1 LRPLLGSAQPLTAR
15 ATRRSRVL
23 FISGPALVPAK
34 IGPARRNHH
43 ILQQLCR
50 FYDVSVVTCGEP
62 EHADAIHASCDG
74 RIAKLIIVPT
84 SRGARERFALKL
96 WRTATGRCD
105 YLPALQSELHAVCAE
120 IAQPGSFDAIVLS
133 SLFLGGLPLPSDT
146 PVVIDN
152 HNVEFDI
159 HRRTAAVKGPISRRL
174 YAACQYWP
182 TRREETRHG
191 LRADLLLATSVR
203 DRDLFKQ
210 KIRLER
216 VAVVPNGIDL
226 VEFRPHAPARSPV
239 ILFSGLMSY
248 YPNQQGVR
256 WFLDAVLPRVRRE
269 VPNARVV
276 IAGAS
281 PPKWLIARREIGVDV
296 TGAVVDM
303 RPQFAAA
310 SVVIVPLKIG
320 GGTRVKIL
328 EAQAMERPVVSTAV
342 GAEGLAQ
349 RHDETILLGD
359 DEESFAA
366 HVIRLLKD
374 RSTAARIARGGR
386 RHVVQHFDWD
396 RIGNELNR
404 LLTARV
410 GLSGYETMSP
420 NLRWRAND
428 RTH

>member
-1 LRPLLGSAQPLTAR
+1 
-15 ATRRSRVL
+15 
-23 FISGPALVPAK
+23 
-34 IGPARRNHH
+34 
-43 ILQQLCR
+43 
-50 FYDVSVVTCGEP
+50 
-62 EHADAIHASCDG
+62 
-74 RIAKLIIVPT
+74 
-84 SRGARERFALKL
+84 
-96 WRTATGRCD
+96 
-105 YLPALQSELHAVCAE
+105 
-120 IAQPGSFDAIVLS
+120 
-133 SLFLGGLPLPSDT
+133 
-146 PVVIDN
+146 
-152 HNVEFDI
+152 
-159 HRRTAAVKGPISRRL
+159 
-174 YAACQYWP
+174 
-182 TRREETRHG
+182 
-191 LRADLLLATSVR
+191 
-203 DRDLFKQ
+203 
-210 KIRLER
+210 
-216 VAVVPNGIDL
+216 VPNGIDL

-256 WFLDAVLPRVRRE
+256 WFLDSVLPRVRRE